1 MTAVTDAGAT
11 LNTYWSPGFSLG
23 LATDAVADWV
33 VRDPNGQVVAGQG
46 ETLDIPAGAR
56 PRLHG
61 YLVCATADALYVLLR
76 DPG

>member
-1 MTAVTDAGAT
+1 VTDAGAT
-11 LNTYWSPGFSLG
+11 LHTYWSPGFSLG

-33 VRDPNGQVVAGQG
+33 VRDPNGQVVAGPG
-46 ETLDIPAGAR
+46 EILDMPAGTR

-61 YLVCATADALYVLLR
+61 YVVCATADALTVLLR